1 MPIEVLRL
9 LCLIKNCRNAGCYN
23 TPVSGYFVENF
34 GCRATQ
40 ADGASIEQDLINRG
54 FARAPGPNVAQVVVL
69 NSCTVTAAADSDLR
83 ATVRRIHREN
93 PDCKILVTGCYAQ
106 RAPQE
111 VAALPGVTWVVDN
124 AQKRN

>member
-1 MPIEVLRL
+1 MRSQQLWL
-9 LCLIKNCRNAGCYN
+9 LIIIKNCRNTGCYN
-23 TPVSGYFVENF
+23 TPVSGYYVENF

-54 FARAPGPNVAQVVVL
+54 FARALGSHVAQVVVL

-124 AQKRN
+124 SQKRN